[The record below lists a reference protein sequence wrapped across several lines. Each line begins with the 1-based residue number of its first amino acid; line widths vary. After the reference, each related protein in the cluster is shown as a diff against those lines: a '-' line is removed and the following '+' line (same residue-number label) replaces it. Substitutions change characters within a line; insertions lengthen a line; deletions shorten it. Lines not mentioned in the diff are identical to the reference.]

1 MRKKTLDR
9 DIVTLLV
16 FTLFTIVSWVGF
28 EVYRAYTHRA
38 PAPQVD
44 QTYLQSFDTTLDTK
58 VLQQLEARTP

>member
-28 EVYRAYTHRA
+28 EVYRAYAHRA
-38 PAPQVD
+38 PAPEIE
-44 QTYLQSFDTTLDTK
+44 QTYLQSFDTKLDTS
-58 VLQQLEARTP
+58 VLQKLGQRTP